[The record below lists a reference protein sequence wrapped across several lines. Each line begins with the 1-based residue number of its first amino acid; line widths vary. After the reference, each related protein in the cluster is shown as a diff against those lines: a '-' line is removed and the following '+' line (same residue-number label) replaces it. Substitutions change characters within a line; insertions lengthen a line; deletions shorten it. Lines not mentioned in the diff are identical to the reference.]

1 MTAGSCPGS
10 KRLVG
15 RNASKPWNEQIQN
28 LKKRKK
34 TFGQGT
40 KVEASSQCGRKLLEA
55 DGRRFSYL
63 VGTLELPL
71 HCLQTV
77 FSCGFRLRNKTCHL
91 MQMQIVQD
99 LAHFF
104 SGQLLFQSIAGEV
117 SNLRGLLFS
126 IGKEKMDNLHPPF
139 FPLQRCAKCC
149 FSNTVWE
156 KENGRPSCCHLSARK
171 KTRDNHD
178 FNPQSSCLM
187 PQASCTAN
195 RAFSLWRI
203 NVRTN
208 VMSRNSWPWV
218 RHTLI
223 HGWINPA
230 MGEILQDH
238 LRKKKRS
245 AMSKHAIR
253 LSQWTTEVGCS
264 LHVLHAHR
272 LASMQM
278 QDKNATSASPLFLE
292 NVFLN
297 Q

>member
-1 MTAGSCPGS
+1 
-10 KRLVG
+10 
-15 RNASKPWNEQIQN
+15 
-28 LKKRKK
+28 
-34 TFGQGT
+34 
-40 KVEASSQCGRKLLEA
+40 
-55 DGRRFSYL
+55 
-63 VGTLELPL
+63 
-71 HCLQTV
+71 
-77 FSCGFRLRNKTCHL
+77 

-208 VMSRNSWPWV
+208 VMSRNSWMPWV

-223 HGWINPA
+223 HRWINPA

-238 LRKKKRS
+238 LRKKNGLPCQNMQS
-245 AMSKHAIR
+245 GS
-253 LSQWTTEVGCS
+253 LSGQQKS
-264 LHVLHAHR
+264 DAH
-272 LASMQM
+272 SMCFMRTGWLLCKCRTKM
-278 QDKNATSASPLFLE
+278 QPQPPHYFWKTF
-292 NVFLN
+292 F
-297 Q
+297 